1 MIQILIKSIFIKL
14 QLIHVIGIAHFF
26 LFFSFQLQ
34 EIWDDYFAP
43 LDFQSHKFHH
53 RDVGMM
59 LVSHNNSHCQLHRR
73 KEILVV
79 RISDHYY
86 HNYDNL
92 HCYSRRSHSQYL
104 G

>member
-1 MIQILIKSIFIKL
+1 MKL
-14 QLIHVIGIAHFF
+14 QLIHVIGTAHFF

-34 EIWDDYFAP
+34 DIWDDYFAP

-59 LVSHNNSHCQLHRR
+59 LVSHNNSHCQLHCR